1 MEQTAANQVATP
13 ESVWAGLRE
22 LRELMKESEARV
34 EREMT
39 KFYREWAAS
48 RADSDR
54 RMKEREEERE
64 KERKASEAAYER
76 RMKEREEEGEKERKA
91 SEAAYERRMKK
102 KDETLGA
109 WANNHGAFAEEYF
122 YNSFEQGKRTFFGEP
137 FDRIEKNLKPL
148 DYVIKDEYDLVMVN
162 GKSVAI
168 IEVKFKAH
176 EYNIPQVVK
185 KAVSFR
191 ANYPHYA
198 RHNIYLG
205 LASLSF
211 YPVVEEEC
219 TKNGIAIIKQVGD
232 TVVVNDAHLKSY

>member
-1 MEQTAANQVATP
+1 MEQTAVNQVAIP
-13 ESVWAGLRE
+13 ESVWAGFRE
-22 LRELMKESEARV
+22 LSGLMKESEARV
-34 EREMT
+34 ERERT
-39 KFYREWAAS
+39 KFYRELTAS
-48 RADSDR
+48 RT
-54 RMKEREEERE
+54 E
-64 KERKASEAAYER
+64 
-76 RMKEREEEGEKERKA
+76 
-91 SEAAYERRMKK
+91 YERRMKK
-102 KDETLGA
+102 MDETLGA

-122 YNSFEQGKRTFFGEP
+122 FNSFEHGKRTFFGEP
-137 FDRIEKNLKPL
+137 FDRMEKNLKPL

-185 KAVSFR
+185 KAESFR
-191 ANYPHYA
+191 ANYPNYA

-211 YPVVEEEC
+211 YPVVEQEC

-232 TVVVNDAHLKSY
+232 TVVINDAHLKVY